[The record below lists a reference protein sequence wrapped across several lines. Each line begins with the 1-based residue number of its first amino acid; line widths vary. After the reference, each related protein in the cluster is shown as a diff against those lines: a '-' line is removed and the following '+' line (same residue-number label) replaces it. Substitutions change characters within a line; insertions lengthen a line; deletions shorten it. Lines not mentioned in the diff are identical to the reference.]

1 MCDAGLGVVWLVYH
15 HGLVL
20 WMQAI
25 EEGILGMILQVP
37 QSEHVVVKLL
47 ELDSQLDYILIVI
60 LGRFPIT
67 LLYHIELAHQHA
79 VCGGSTV
86 HQV

>member
-1 MCDAGLGVVWLVYH
+1 MYH

-37 QSEHVVVKLL
+37 WSEHVVVKLL
-47 ELDSQLDYILIVI
+47 DLDSQLDYMLLVI
-60 LGRFPIT
+60 LGHFPIT

-79 VCGGSTV
+79 VHGGSTIHRV
-86 HQV
+86 